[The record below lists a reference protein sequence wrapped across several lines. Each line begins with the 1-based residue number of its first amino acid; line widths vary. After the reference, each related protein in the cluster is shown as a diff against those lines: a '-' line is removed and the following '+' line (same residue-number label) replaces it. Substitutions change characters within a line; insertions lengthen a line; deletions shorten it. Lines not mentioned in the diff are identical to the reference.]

1 MSDPAPPQR
10 PHVRHLEVRGRVQ
23 GVFFRASTQREAARR
38 GVAGWA
44 RNDPDGTLEV
54 WLEGARDDVEAVERW
69 IRGGGPPAAHVEAVE
84 VLDAAP
90 EGLEGFE
97 IRH

>member
-1 MSDPAPPQR
+1 MTDSDAADR
-10 PHVRHLEVRGRVQ
+10 HVRHLRVSGRVQ
-23 GVFFRASTQREAARR
+23 GVFFRASTERQAERR

-44 RNDPDGTLEV
+44 RNEPDGTLEV
-54 WLEGARDDVEAVERW
+54 WLEGDRDDVEAVERW
-69 IRGGGPPAAHVEAVE
+69 IRGGGPPAAHVTSVS
-84 VLDAAP
+84 VLDARP